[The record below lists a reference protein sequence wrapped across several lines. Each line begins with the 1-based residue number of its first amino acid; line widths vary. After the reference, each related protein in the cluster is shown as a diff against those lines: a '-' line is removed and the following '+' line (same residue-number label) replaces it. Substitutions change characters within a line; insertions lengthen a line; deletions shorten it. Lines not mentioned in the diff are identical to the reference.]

1 MITLR
6 PSDARGHADAALDL
20 ATLHGPQAV
29 RHPIAPGRCAYVH
42 VVRGSV
48 HRAGQRL
55 SEGDAAMVADE
66 PMITLSDA
74 EYAEVLLFDLVPNGA
89 TPAPA

>member
-6 PSDARGHADAALDL
+6 PSDARGHADAALDA

-29 RHPIAPGRCAYVH
+29 QYRIAPGRCAYVH

-48 HRAGQRL
+48 HL
-55 SEGDAAMVADE
+55 
-66 PMITLSDA
+66 
-74 EYAEVLLFDLVPNGA
+74 NGA
-89 TPAPA
+89 TPVSA